1 MFFYFTFKNRNK
13 ITSSDQEVSANWGT
27 LFYEFN
33 NDKGLGSSQYYF
45 YFFARRILYMMIQF
59 FLQDDPIVQLTLN
72 IVLSVTVRLMQN
84 FVYLATFRPFSE
96 TILNVSNLVSE
107 FGIFMIFSLC
117 AINLMKIT
125 QDMHDNIDDLLVT
138 FITLIMS
145 TQMASSVLV
154 FLKTVVIILRK
165 KMAKKVVPINMNF
178 EETVEKQKYTNSAEI
193 FEKVDHKIA
202 NFDIKR

>member
-1 MFFYFTFKNRNK
+1 
-13 ITSSDQEVSANWGT
+13 
-27 LFYEFN
+27 
-33 NDKGLGSSQYYF
+33 
-45 YFFARRILYMMIQF
+45 MMIQF

>member
-1 MFFYFTFKNRNK
+1 
-13 ITSSDQEVSANWGT
+13 
-27 LFYEFN
+27 
-33 NDKGLGSSQYYF
+33 
-45 YFFARRILYMMIQF
+45 
-59 FLQDDPIVQLTLN
+59 
-72 IVLSVTVRLMQN
+72 
-84 FVYLATFRPFSE
+84 
-96 TILNVSNLVSE
+96 
-107 FGIFMIFSLC
+107 
-117 AINLMKIT
+117 MKIT